1 GQPLLVPESI
11 AVSQREADCAEEHMA
26 TFQQLGF
33 ELQRLGPESL
43 AIRQIPA
50 LLKQAEANRLVH
62 DVLADLMEYGTS
74 DRVQAHMNEL
84 LGTMACHGAIRA
96 NRRLAI
102 PEMNG
107 LLRDMENTER
117 SGQCNHGRPTWTQLG
132 LDDLDKSALP
142 PAIFLMGPT
151 AAGKTDLAIEL
162 TKVLP
167 CELISVDSALVYRG
181 MDIGTAKPSKALLD
195 KYPHRLID
203 ILDPSQSYSAADF
216 RTDALQAMAEITAR
230 GKIPLLVGGTMLYFK
245 ALLEGL
251 ADMPAADAEVR
262 AQLEA
267 EAISRG
273 WQALHDELA
282 SIDPVSA
289 ARIHPNDPQ
298 RLVRALEVYRVSG
311 MSMTAHREQQ
321 SAQSAQ
327 AGGSGRHQLPYTVAN
342 LAIAPTDRKVL
353 HDRIALR
360 FRQMLDEGFV
370 EEVVALRSRGDLH
383 SNLPSIR
390 AV

>member
-1 GQPLLVPESI
+1 
-11 AVSQREADCAEEHMA
+11 M
-26 TFQQLGF
+26 
-33 ELQRLGPESL
+33 
-43 AIRQIPA
+43 
-50 LLKQAEANRLVH
+50 
-62 DVLADLMEYGTS
+62 
-74 DRVQAHMNEL
+74 
-84 LGTMACHGAIRA
+84 
-96 NRRLAI
+96 
-102 PEMNG
+102 
-107 LLRDMENTER
+107 
-117 SGQCNHGRPTWTQLG
+117 
-132 LDDLDKSALP
+132 SALP

-216 RTDALQAMAEITAR
+216 RSDALEAMAEITAR

-251 ADMPAADAEVR
+251 ADMPAADAQVR

-267 EAISRG
+267 EAASRG

-282 SIDPVSA
+282 SVDPVSA

-321 SAQSAQ
+321 SAQTAQ
-327 AGGSGRHQLPYTVAN
+327 ASASGRHQLPYTVAN

-370 EEVVALRSRGDLH
+370 EEVIALRSRGDLH

-390 AV
+390 AVGYRQVWDYLDGKLTHDQMQERGIIATRQLAKRQFTWLRSWEDLHWLDSLACDNLPRALKYLGSVSILS

>member
-1 GQPLLVPESI
+1 
-11 AVSQREADCAEEHMA
+11 M
-26 TFQQLGF
+26 
-33 ELQRLGPESL
+33 
-43 AIRQIPA
+43 
-50 LLKQAEANRLVH
+50 
-62 DVLADLMEYGTS
+62 
-74 DRVQAHMNEL
+74 
-84 LGTMACHGAIRA
+84 
-96 NRRLAI
+96 
-102 PEMNG
+102 
-107 LLRDMENTER
+107 
-117 SGQCNHGRPTWTQLG
+117 
-132 LDDLDKSALP
+132 SALP

-167 CELISVDSALVYRG
+167 CELISVDSALIYRG
-181 MDIGTAKPSKALLD
+181 MDIGTAKPSKALLE
-195 KYPHRLID
+195 KHPHRLID

-216 RTDALQAMAEITAR
+216 RNDALQAMAEITAR
-230 GKIPLLVGGTMLYFK
+230 GNIPLLVGGTMLYFK

-251 ADMPAADAEVR
+251 ADMPAADAQVR

-267 EAISRG
+267 EAVSRG

-327 AGGSGRHQLPYTVAN
+327 AGGSERHQLPYTVAN
-342 LAIAPTDRKVL
+342 LAIAPVDRQVL

-360 FRQMLDEGFV
+360 FRQMLDEGFI

-390 AV
+390 AVGYRQVWDYLDGKLTREELQERGIIATRQLAKRQFTWLRSWENLHWLDSLACDNLPRTLKYLGSASILS